1 MQDSVTNTVDTGLK
15 SLADEAPVKV
25 RISGICMMP
34 LINDGAVIQVS
45 RQRIYLPG
53 DILIKRAHNNRL
65 IAHRLIGCYPRK
77 GGLHYVTRADI
88 AENADSAISASQV
101 IGKLSGGDC
110 EAAAIKIPVKSRIR
124 ALGQFFVLLIQRI
137 RRKKI

>member
-1 MQDSVTNTVDTGLK
+1 M
-15 SLADEAPVKV
+15 ADEAPFKV
-25 RISGICMMP
+25 RISGICMIP

-101 IGKLSGGDC
+101 IGKL
-110 EAAAIKIPVKSRIR
+110 
-124 ALGQFFVLLIQRI
+124 I
-137 RRKKI
+137 RRKII